1 MVLWLNLLYFIF
13 FGVIVFKIG
22 LPELVEIFPR
32 ALFVCKKMKDKKEL
46 EKKIEMQ
53 KLELKLMK
61 NRTLLEEMGINP
73 GDELKLNMKSLNET
87 A

>member
-1 MVLWLNLLYFIF
+1 
-13 FGVIVFKIG
+13 
-22 LPELVEIFPR
+22 
-32 ALFVCKKMKDKKEL
+32 MKDKKEL